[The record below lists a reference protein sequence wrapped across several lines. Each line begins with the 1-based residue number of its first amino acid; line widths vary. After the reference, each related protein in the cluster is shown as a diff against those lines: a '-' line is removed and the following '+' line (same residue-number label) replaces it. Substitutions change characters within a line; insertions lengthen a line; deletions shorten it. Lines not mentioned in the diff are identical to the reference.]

1 MFGVVSAG
9 VAPAVALLAFFYLKD
24 KYETEP
30 VSMVVRLYI
39 FGALLVFPIMVI
51 QFGVREETAISPF
64 LEGFFLSAL
73 LEEFLKW
80 FLVFYCAYQHAEFN
94 EPYDGI
100 VYSVALSLGF
110 ASMENIFYLYVH
122 GVNEALARAL
132 MPVSSHAL
140 FGVISG
146 YYFGKAK
153 FSSGRKRKM
162 FLFFSVTAPFLLH
175 ATYNWILLVFE
186 KDFLIAMLPFMLFL
200 WWLGLKKVKMANAHK
215 TAWLTR
221 QKNIGS

>member
-1 MFGVVSAG
+1 MIGIISAG

-30 VSMVVRLYI
+30 VSMVIRLYI

-51 QFGVREETAISPF
+51 QFGFKEEIMVSSFT
-64 LEGFFLSAL
+64 EGFFLSAV

-100 VYSVALSLGF
+100 VYAVALSLGF
-110 ASMENIFYLYVH
+110 ASMENILYLYVH
-122 GVNEALARAL
+122 GLTEAFGRAL

-153 FSSGRKRKM
+153 FSSGKKRKM
-162 FLFFSVTAPFLLH
+162 FLTLSLLIPFVLH
-175 ATYNWILLVFE
+175 AIYNWILLVFE

-200 WWLGLKKVKMANAHK
+200 WWLGLKKVKLANAHK
-215 TAWLTR
+215 TAWMTR
-221 QKNIGS
+221 QKNVGS

>member
-1 MFGVVSAG
+1 MFGIISAG
-9 VAPAVALLAFFYLKD
+9 LAPAIALLAFFYLKD

-30 VSMVVRLYI
+30 VSMVIRLYI
-39 FGALLVFPIMVI
+39 FGALLVFPVMVI
-51 QFGVREETAISPF
+51 QFGFKEELMVSP
-64 LEGFFLSAL
+64 LTDGILLSAL

-80 FLVFYCAYQHAEFN
+80 FLVFYCAYMHAEFN

-100 VYSVALSLGF
+100 VYAVSLSLGF

-122 GVNEALARAL
+122 GVNEALGRAL

-153 FSSGRKRKM
+153 FSSGSKKKW
-162 FLFFSVTAPFLLH
+162 LLVFSLIIPFALH
-175 ATYNWILLVFE
+175 GVYNWILLAFE
-186 KDFLIAMLPFMLFL
+186 QDFLIAMLPFMLFL
-200 WWLGLKKVKMANAHK
+200 WWLGLKKVKLANAHK
-215 TAWLTR
+215 TAWLAR